1 MLAFLPLPLPFP
13 PFSPDEPNKAGRRSM
28 TPRQTR
34 LRSNADALRCSSK
47 GSPIGV
53 LLKFGSL
60 GFVAWLVVQALRAVI
75 RRAIFER
82 RLTDG
87 SKKLRQAPRSNDRRF
102 LQQNWHFA
110 EVTDLVLDFC
120 F

>member
-28 TPRQTR
+28 TPRQMR

-47 GSPIGV
+47 GSPMGV

-60 GFVAWLVVQALRAVI
+60 GFVAWLAVQALRADVLY
-75 RRAIFER
+75 ALEG
-82 RLTDG
+82 L
-87 SKKLRQAPRSNDRRF
+87 QASRNR
-102 LQQNWHFA
+102 
-110 EVTDLVLDFC
+110 E
-120 F
+120 